1 MRRIFIRINIL
12 CLCLLAM
19 FSHSNTVEAT
29 DYRSLNETEI
39 HQIISFV
46 ETMVAE
52 AEKSENPWQQ
62 LFQILDMFEEIGIDL
77 KDHPEIFEF
86 VFNTMSA
93 NGIEMTKEQFEDFK
107 DYIINRHMISNFL
120 HRQAFEPVHPSQKQ
134 PDFRINMVLGC
145 VQIFGGVLLA
155 IIPVPVV
162 SSVGVGMIVSGVGVM
177 LYDVSDQYKEQ
188 KSNATAITYQ
198 LLQEHSRLQLK
209 GPLAHSFSLLI
220 L

>member
-1 MRRIFIRINIL
+1 MYNAFVRTNVLFL
-12 CLCLLAM
+12 CFLAM
-19 FSHSNTVEAT
+19 FSHYNTVEAG
-29 DYRSLNETEI
+29 DYRDLNEIES

-46 ETMVAE
+46 EKMVAD
-52 AEKSENPWQQ
+52 AEQSENPWQQ

-86 VFNTMSA
+86 VFNTMSE
-93 NGIEMTKEQFEDFK
+93 NGIEMTKDQFEDFK
-107 DYIINRHMISNFL
+107 QYIRERHMISTFM
-120 HRQAFEPVHPSQKQ
+120 HRQAFEPVYPSKKQ
-134 PDFRINMVLGC
+134 PDFRINTVLGC

-155 IIPVPVV
+155 IIPIPVV

-198 LLQEHSRLQLK
+198 LLQEHSC
-209 GPLAHSFSLLI
+209 LLEKARNMQPRKKM